1 METPK
6 IFIITSSLNVF
17 AETRKANCIFF
28 ATNHCEGQGTKTPGS
43 QMNMSRIIIILF
55 LSISLPGSLFAQNF
69 VRSFTFGNDIKITID
84 APVKF
89 NTGRPLW
96 LIWYALPNG
105 NTTEQTMGKKMQP
118 GDDWHFGI
126 QHIAAQTAFL
136 RHIVKTRDIVVVYAE
151 NSYKS
156 WPAWKTQHAKYVS
169 LIQRLVDTVNG
180 LFPHVKKEIQLNGH
194 SGGGRFIFSYLD
206 GRDEIP
212 AEIKRI
218 SFLDSNYGYD
228 SSYLP
233 KLTRWLKVNKDSYL
247 TVFAYNDSVALY
259 EGKPVVSATG
269 GTWYRSR
276 LMLLELTN
284 FFAFRENNNDSM
296 LHYLT
301 ADKRVQFYLKTNP
314 GRKIFHTVQVERNG
328 FIHAVLNGTRYDSR
342 KYRYFGERA
351 YEKFIR

>member
-1 METPK
+1 MFLLPRTGRGNK
-6 IFIITSSLNVF
+6 IAKVSYIMFRFN
-17 AETRKANCIFF
+17 
-28 ATNHCEGQGTKTPGS
+28 
-43 QMNMSRIIIILF
+43 IILLFLIF
-55 LSISLPGSLFAQNF
+55 LSGPLQAQQGIPNF
-69 VRSFTFGNDIKITID
+69 PFGTDIKITID
-84 APVKF
+84 APATL
-89 NTGRPLW
+89 NTRRPLW

-105 NTTEQTMGKKMQP
+105 NTTAQTMGKKMQP

-136 RHIVKTRDIVVVYAE
+136 RSMVKNTDIVVVYAE
-151 NSYKS
+151 NNYKS
-156 WPAWKTQHAKYVS
+156 WPAWKNQHADHAGV
-169 LIQRLVDTVNG
+169 IQRLMDTVSG
-180 LFPHVKKEIQLNGH
+180 LFHHAKKQIQLNGH

-206 GRDEIP
+206 GVAEIP
-212 AEIKRI
+212 PEVKRI

-233 KLTRWLKVNKDSYL
+233 KFMRWLKANKDSYL

-259 EGKPVVSATG
+259 QGKPFVSATG

-276 LMLLELTN
+276 LMLRELSP
-284 FFAFRENNNDSM
+284 FFVLKENTNDSM
-296 LHYLT
+296 LHYST
-301 ADKRVQFYLKTNP
+301 ADKRLQFYLKTNP
-314 GRKIFHTVQVERNG
+314 ERKIFHTVQVERNG